1 MIRKKIKTI
10 YNNVLH
16 LQMNIRSILNMIT
29 YLDELFDKFQQQT
42 TKKLGCKKPEK
53 S

>member
-1 MIRKKIKTI
+1 
-10 YNNVLH
+10 
-16 LQMNIRSILNMIT
+16 MIT
-29 YLDELFDKFQQQT
+29 KTNKPVYIHVLYSKMKIRNGLNVIAYLDELFDKFQQQT